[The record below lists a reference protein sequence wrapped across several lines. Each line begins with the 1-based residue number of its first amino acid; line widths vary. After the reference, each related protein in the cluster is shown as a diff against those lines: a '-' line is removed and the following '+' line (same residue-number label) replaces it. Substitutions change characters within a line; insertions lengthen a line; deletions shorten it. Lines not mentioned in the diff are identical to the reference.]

1 MASHSYHIGDQVELV
16 PNMFS
21 PRDAQGH
28 YTVTRLLPNDSPDRE
43 YRVRLGH
50 DGQER
55 VVRESEMRLSATSAL
70 GRNTVR
76 D

>member
-1 MASHSYHIGDQVELV
+1 MASHSFQIGDQVELV
-16 PNMFS
+16 PNLFS
-21 PRDAQGH
+21 ARGAEGH

-55 VVRESEMRLSATSAL
+55 VVRESEMRLSTTSVL
-70 GRNTVR
+70 GRNAAR